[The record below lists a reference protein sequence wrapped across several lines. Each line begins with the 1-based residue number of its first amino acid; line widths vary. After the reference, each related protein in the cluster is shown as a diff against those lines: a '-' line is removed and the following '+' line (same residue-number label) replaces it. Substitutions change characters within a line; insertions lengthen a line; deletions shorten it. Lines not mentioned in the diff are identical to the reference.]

1 MAANYTVTP
10 AQGHLR
16 CYAKAVKQEHLHDNT
31 RELVQRFSL
40 SHPKID
46 RYKAR
51 LLGWHADSD
60 EYGAWTGFLVDKYG
74 PQRTCLSLGSGT
86 GRVEQHLLES
96 GFASQFDAIEISD
109 SLNAE
114 VDRSGSNIDARQ
126 GDLNFCEL
134 PANTYDFILCH
145 QILHHLINIEHVLD
159 QINNA
164 LAPSGLLLVS
174 EYIGENR
181 WQFNEDR
188 LSYLR
193 NAFSDIPL
201 KRVPPWRVDGF
212 ESIRSADVR
221 HLLKAQF
228 GNSCEQS
235 VDFGGAYFPYAVSS
249 WSRAMPFIDQILE
262 QDEIVS
268 KQNMLNPCYH
278 IGLYRKSNAPPVE
291 ATPWTDDDLRLRL
304 TPEVSG
310 IEHVHKLAYYLRKR
324 VRLRS
329 RLYMLGVS
337 LRRGK
342 LRVAP
347 ELQRKD
353 APLIAGRGLRSP
365 LGKIGRAKQKPEI

>member
-1 MAANYTVTP
+1 MTGNYTVTP

-16 CYAKAVKQEHLHDNT
+16 CYGKAVKQEHLHDNPL
-31 RELVQRFSL
+31 ELVQRFSL

-51 LLGWHADSD
+51 LLGWRTDSG
-60 EYGAWTGFLVDKYG
+60 EYGAWTGFLAHKYG

-86 GRVEQHLLES
+86 GRVEQQLLET

-114 VDRSGSNIDARQ
+114 VDRSGSNIETRQ
-126 GDLNFCEL
+126 GDLNFCQL

-181 WQFNEDR
+181 WQFSEDR
-188 LSYLR
+188 LGYLR
-193 NAFSDIPL
+193 SAFPDIPL
-201 KRVPPWRVDGF
+201 KRIPLWRVDGF
-212 ESIRSADVR
+212 ESVRSGDLR
-221 HLLKAQF
+221 HLIKAQF

-278 IGLYRKSNAPPVE
+278 IGLYRKSNAPPVK
-291 ATPWTDDDLRLRL
+291 AIPWTDDDLRRRL
-304 TPEVSG
+304 IAEVSG
-310 IEHVHKLAYYLRKR
+310 IEHVKALAYRLRKR

-337 LRRGK
+337 LHRGK
-342 LRVAP
+342 LRVAT
-347 ELQRKD
+347 ESQRKD
-353 APLIAGRGLRSP
+353 MPLIARRGLRSP
-365 LGKIGRAKQKPEI
+365 LGKTGKAKQKLKI